1 MNLRLLVP
9 AATAAVSLVA
19 LPAAQQKTYP
29 PVPHTADGHP
39 DMTGVYQAGGN
50 GRIGTWDEANQG
62 IGVPEPAPRPAG
74 AVARGRQSGPPYQP
88 WAAKLILDDYNN
100 RNVDS
105 ATARCLPNPML
116 LNVGLFPVEFVQT
129 PKKLVI
135 LMEYMGL
142 NRNIPIGEPFPE
154 DTEPTFLGTSVGHWE
169 RDTLVVE
176 TKEFNEQL
184 HAGGGGG
191 RMHSDALHTIERF
204 TRVDYNTI
212 KWDIVWEDSKVLTR
226 PDEIHSQFMLRPG
239 TRVREYVC
247 QENNQDPATYETMK
261 KAGDLHLRK

>member
-1 MNLRLLVP
+1 MNLRLLLP

-74 AVARGRQSGPPYQP
+74 AAARGRQSGPPYQP

-169 RDTLVVE
+169 GDTLVVE